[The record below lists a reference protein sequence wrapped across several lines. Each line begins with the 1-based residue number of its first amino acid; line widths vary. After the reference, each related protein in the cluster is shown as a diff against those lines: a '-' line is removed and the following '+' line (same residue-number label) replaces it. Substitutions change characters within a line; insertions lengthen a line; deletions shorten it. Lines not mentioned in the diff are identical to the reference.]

1 VSAEDDEEVP
11 TEKTEGLPELL
22 KGWARGAP
30 DGRLILCVA
39 VGTLVASASAH
50 WRTWGW
56 QATLS
61 AALCVLA
68 FGAWGLAERELRER
82 EAAGGPLSRVLRIGR
97 ATAELLGWL
106 ALSGLVFSVL
116 SVGLGLWKS

>member
-1 VSAEDDEEVP
+1 MSAEDDEEVAI
-11 TEKTEGLPELL
+11 TKTEGLPELL

-30 DGRLILCVA
+30 DGRLILFVA
-39 VGTLVASASAH
+39 AGTLVAAASAYWH
-50 WRTWGW
+50 TWGW

-82 EAAGGPLSRVLRIGR
+82 GAALGTISLVLRVGR
-97 ATAELLGWL
+97 ATAEVLGWL

-116 SVGLGLWKS
+116 SVGLGLWRS